1 MHKCMNWQSVTYDW
15 NQVRAFL
22 ATVEEGSLSAA
33 ATAIGVTQPTLG
45 RQVAGLEES
54 LGVVLFDRVGRS
66 LRLTPTGADLLEHVR
81 TMRDAAQ
88 RISLT
93 ASGQSQAV
101 EGHVVISASDLLS
114 ACFLPPI
121 VQRLRA
127 LAPGITLEIIA
138 SNEISDLSRREAD
151 IAIRHVRPEQPD
163 LIARLVRE
171 SEARLYAASSWI
183 KQNGRPRK
191 PADLE
196 KANFVGFDRTG
207 RLVSWLNEQGIKV
220 TDANAPLMSTNG
232 VTVWELVKQ
241 GLGVG
246 VMLAE
251 LGEKTAEVERI
262 LPDLEPVLVP
272 FWLIT
277 HRELHTSRRIRLVY
291 DTLAEALS
299 GDL

>member
-1 MHKCMNWQSVTYDW
+1 MNWQSVTYDW

-22 ATVEEGSLSAA
+22 ATVEEGSLSAGA
-33 ATAIGVTQPTLG
+33 KALGVTQPTLG
-45 RQVAGLEES
+45 RQVAALEEA

-88 RISLT
+88 RISLA

-101 EGHVVISASDLLS
+101 AGHVVISASDVLS
-114 ACFLPPI
+114 AHILPPI
-121 VQRLRA
+121 VKRLRA

-138 SNEISDLSRREAD
+138 SNELSDLGRRDAD

-163 LIARLVRE
+163 LIARLARE
-171 SEARLYAASSWI
+171 SEARLYASTEWI
-183 KQNGRPRK
+183 AANGRPETRG
-191 PADLE
+191 DLE
-196 KANFVGFDRTG
+196 QADFVGFDRSG
-207 RLVSWLNEQGIKV
+207 RLIAWLKGQGITV
-220 TDANAPLMSTNG
+220 TEANMPVLSLNG
-232 VTVWELVKQ
+232 VTGWELIKQ

-251 LGEKTAEVERI
+251 LGDATPSVERI
-262 LPDLEPVLVP
+262 LPDLAPVVVP
-272 FWLIT
+272 FWLLT

-291 DTLAEALS
+291 DTLAETLS
-299 GDL
+299 GQL